1 MCARRSFAGRGSL
14 LGCLNQFLTSDVWRQ
29 AQAVPGAP
37 RRNARWNLHRLTFVL
52 LALTWCTGDSVPE
65 CFETA
70 RAWYVAGYQS
80 RKRPGVTCSGFL
92 KALVGLPT
100 PVLRSLAAGVRRRI
114 FTLFGERL
122 RYREIGRAHV

>member
-1 MCARRSFAGRGSL
+1 MGLVTPPFWEKRLMCARRSFAGRGSL

-92 KALVGLPT
+92 KARL
-100 PVLRSLAAGVRRRI
+100 SLDV
-114 FTLFGERL
+114 
-122 RYREIGRAHV
+122 EIPDYCGKTQRG